1 MGQNKQRDVI
11 LLQAL
16 VITDGQPAGGGERT
30 RGLRGAD
37 LPAGNW
43 WPLGQWAET
52 LQQGSS
58 GPDSAAEVLPEGTEL
73 SPAGGAERPAPP
85 TARVARVEGGP
96 AFDLWV
102 NSLALGALATF
113 VVTLL
118 LLTW

>member
-1 MGQNKQRDVI
+1 MGQNKKRDVI

-16 VITDGQPAGGGERT
+16 VITDGQSAGGGDRP

-37 LPAGNW
+37 LPGGNW
-43 WPLGQWAET
+43 WPLGKWAET
-52 LQQGSS
+52 LQKEGS
-58 GPDSAAEVLPEGTEL
+58 GPDSAAEVLPEGTGL
-73 SPAGGAERPAPP
+73 FPTGDAERPAPP
-85 TARVARVEGGP
+85 AASVARAEGGP

-118 LLTW
+118 LLTL